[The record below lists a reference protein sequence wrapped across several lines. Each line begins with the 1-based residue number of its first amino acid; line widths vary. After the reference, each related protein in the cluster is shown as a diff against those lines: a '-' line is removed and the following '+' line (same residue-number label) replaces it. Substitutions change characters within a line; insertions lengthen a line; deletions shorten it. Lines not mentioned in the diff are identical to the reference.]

1 MPRWCPM
8 CRQTSII
15 GHGQRRKPAHDEQ
28 HDCVW
33 VRRGLCRLCGTTFTV
48 LPSWCVPY
56 GHYTLRCR
64 QQAWDALCNDG
75 KGWEQATPLCQD
87 PTRLPDPST
96 LRRWA
101 WRRMTSLWCAA
112 KACLSGLSV
121 GKFLRAPTILAWDWP
136 AASRNLLLEANA
148 P

>member
-1 MPRWCPM
+1 V
-8 CRQTSII
+8 CRVASII

-33 VRRGLCRLCGTTFTV
+33 VRRGLCPLCGTTFTI
-48 LPSWCVPY
+48 LPSWSVPY

-64 QQAWDALCNDG
+64 QQAWDAVCSDRET
-75 KGWEQATPLCQD
+75 WEQAAPLCKD

-101 WRRMTSLWCAA
+101 WRRMISLWSEA
-112 KACLSGLSV
+112 KACFSGLNV

-136 AASRNLLLEANA
+136 AASRSLLLETNS

>member
-1 MPRWCPM
+1 MPRWCPL
-8 CRQTSII
+8 CRIDSIV

-28 HDCVW
+28 HNCIW
-33 VRRGLCRLCGTTFTV
+33 VRRGRCPLCRTTFTV
-48 LPSWCVPY
+48 LPSWSVPY

-64 QQAWDALCNDG
+64 QQAWDAVCNEG
-75 KGWEQATPLCQD
+75 QRWEQATPLCKD

-101 WRRMTSLWCAA
+101 WRRMISLWSEA

-121 GKFLRAPTILAWDWP
+121 GKFLRAPTILTWDWP
-136 AASRNLLLEANA
+136 AASRILLLETNS

>member
-1 MPRWCPM
+1 L
-8 CRQTSII
+8 CRQRSII

-33 VRRGLCRLCGTTFTV
+33 VRRGRCPLCRTTFTV
-48 LPSWCVPY
+48 LPSWSVPY

-75 KGWEQATPLCQD
+75 QGWEQATPLCKD

-101 WRRMTSLWCAA
+101 WRRMISLWSEA

-121 GKFLRAPTILAWDWP
+121 GKFLRPPTILAWDLTVF
-136 AASRNLLLEANA
+136 SRILLLETNS

>member
-8 CRQTSII
+8 CRQRSII

-28 HDCVW
+28 HECVW
-33 VRRGLCRLCGTTFTV
+33 VRRGRCPLCRTTFTV
-48 LPSWCVPY
+48 LPSWSVPY

-64 QQAWDALCNDG
+64 QQAWEAVCNDG
-75 KGWEQATPLCQD
+75 KRWEQAAPLCQD

-101 WRRMTSLWCAA
+101 WRRMIGLWCAA

-121 GKFLRAPTILAWDWP
+121 GKFLRTPTILAWDLS
-136 AASRNLLLEANA
+136 AASRILLLEANA

>member
-1 MPRWCPM
+1 M

-15 GHGQRRKPAHDEQ
+15 GHGQRRKPAHDDQ

-33 VRRGLCRLCGTTFTV
+33 VRRGRCPLCGTTFTV
-48 LPSWCVPY
+48 LPSWSVPH

-64 QQAWDALCNDG
+64 QQAWEAVCNDG
-75 KGWEQATPLCQD
+75 KRWEQAAPLCQD

-101 WRRMTSLWCAA
+101 WRRMISLWCAA
-112 KACLSGLSV
+112 KGCLSGLSV
-121 GKFLRAPTILAWDWP
+121 GKFLRTPTILAWDLL
-136 AASRNLLLEANA
+136 AAGRILLLEANA

>member
-28 HDCVW
+28 HECVW
-33 VRRGLCRLCGTTFTV
+33 VRRGRCPLCRTTFTV
-48 LPSWCVPY
+48 LPSWSVPH

-64 QQAWDALCNDG
+64 QQAWEAVCTDG
-75 KGWEQATPLCQD
+75 PKWERAAPLCQD
-87 PTRLPDPST
+87 PSRLPDPST

-101 WRRMTSLWCAA
+101 WRRMISLWSEA

-121 GKFLRAPTILAWDWP
+121 GKFWRTPTILAWDLS
-136 AASRNLLLEANA
+136 AASRILLLEANA

>member
-1 MPRWCPM
+1 MPRWCPV
-8 CRQTSII
+8 CRVSSII

-33 VRRGLCRLCGTTFTV
+33 VRRGRCPLCGKTFTM
-48 LPSWCVPY
+48 LPGWSVPY

-64 QQAWDALCNDG
+64 QQAWEAVCNDG
-75 KGWEQATPLCQD
+75 QGWEQAVPLCQD

-101 WRRMTSLWCAA
+101 WRRMISLWSAA
-112 KACLSGLSV
+112 KACLSGLSI
-121 GKFLRAPTILAWDWP
+121 GQFWQAPTIFAWDWP
-136 AASRNLLLEANA
+136 AASRILLLEANS